1 MNNEKYE
8 AVVGAY
14 TFMLV
19 DDNTVE
25 IWTDL
30 SSPYADSFIYLKDGE
45 VKSKKDFD
53 MEIMAWYSRNSN

>member
-19 DDNTVE
+19 DDNTIE
-25 IWTDL
+25 IWSDI
-30 SSPYADSFIYLKDGE
+30 SAEFADSFIYLKNGE
-45 VKSKKDFD
+45 IKSRKDFD
-53 MEIMAWYSRNSN
+53 MEIMSWYSKNSN